1 MKVLLYGVNNQEIDS
16 RGKKDHRFFFFFM
29 QNSPD
34 DEFIILFKV
43 LKKA

>member
-1 MKVLLYGVNNQEIDS
+1 MKVLIYGVNNQEIDS
-16 RGKKDHRFFFFFM
+16 RGKKDHRFFFFM